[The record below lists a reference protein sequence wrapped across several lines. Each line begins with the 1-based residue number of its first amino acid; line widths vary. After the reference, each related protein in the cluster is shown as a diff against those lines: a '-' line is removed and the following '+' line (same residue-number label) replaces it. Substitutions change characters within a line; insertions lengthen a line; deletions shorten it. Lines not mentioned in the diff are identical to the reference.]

1 MTACPSG
8 SACIVIPSGCHKLP
22 NVQCLC
28 MNSWIPG
35 VYEQPTT
42 SSDTMQRIAQICS
55 TETNVQ
61 GKIEFVMRNYG
72 NCHLV
77 KLYSIFTYY

>member
-1 MTACPSG
+1 MTACHSG
-8 SACIVIPSGCHKLP
+8 IACIVIPSSFYKLP
-22 NVQCLC
+22 NGQCLC

-61 GKIEFVMRNYG
+61 DKIEKMYA
-72 NCHLV
+72 
-77 KLYSIFTYY
+77 